1 MCKRLFFHLK
11 VLLYIT
17 IFSSININNTIIFP
31 IISVITIVIIKY
43 IIQQFS
49 YCATYVLTL
58 SWFQIWFPFVIVF
71 FLNSLSSIFWFL
83 KPHCVLFFPPITLR
97 LLLITLTT
105 GGVFKSM
112 NSSGIV
118 YLTFQLRLVRR
129 FWQAYFCFVPF
140 QWNPSVMSFAS
151 YR

>member
-43 IIQQFS
+43 IMQQFS

-118 YLTFQLRLVRR
+118 YPYLSTPIGKAFLTSIFL
-129 FWQAYFCFVPF
+129 FCTLPMK
-140 QWNPSVMSFAS
+140 S
-151 YR
+151 